1 MIDEII
7 SFGSAFDTFLSHK
20 HHTWWYRDGYCNSE
34 LGNKSIFNGNYK
46 RSFKE
51 NNDKTKSEAETAEN
65 KFDKDYDL

>member
-1 MIDEII
+1 MIIQ
-7 SFGSAFDTFLSHK
+7 
-20 HHTWWYRDGYCNSE
+20 RCYCNSE